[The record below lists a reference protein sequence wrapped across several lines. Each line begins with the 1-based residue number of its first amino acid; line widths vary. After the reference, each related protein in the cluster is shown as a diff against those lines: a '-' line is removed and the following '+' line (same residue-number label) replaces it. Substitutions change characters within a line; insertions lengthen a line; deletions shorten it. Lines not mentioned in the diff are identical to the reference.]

1 MKKLT
6 RIVGSYSDWY
16 DLNGALYNIAE
27 KYNSSTPVSG
37 DWDTETEAELNEIVQ
52 TFNITPESAKALMIY
67 ELGFTEDMF
76 DF

>member
-1 MKKLT
+1 MKRYSK
-6 RIVGSYSDWY
+6 IVGSSTNWY

-27 KYNSSTPVSG
+27 KYTSSTPVSG
-37 DWDTETEAELNEIVQ
+37 DWDTETEAELEEIVQ
-52 TFNITPESAKALMIY
+52 TFNISPESAKALMIY